1 VWFLEENEGYL
12 GGWTWV
18 PEISLE
24 LEQASELIRSFD
36 TVRLEWN
43 SYIRVSNAIRGSLP
57 FGIDLG

>member
-1 VWFLEENEGYL
+1 VWFFKENEEYL

-24 LEQASELIRSFD
+24 LEQTSELIRSFD
-36 TVRLEWN
+36 TLRLEWN

-57 FGIDLG
+57 FGIDFG